1 MLCVSIVFL
10 HTLFSK
16 VYMLIKS
23 CWDEDP
29 EKRPD
34 FKKVENFLCKIIRYF
49 FVFFE
54 VRPGVNT

>member
-1 MLCVSIVFL
+1 MFL